1 MQEKTISPAVTDFME
16 KRKEILK
23 ALHQLSEAIYVDACE
38 HGLWEDPTCALDNP
52 EGLKY
57 VRRRCLLLIRE
68 ELSETWEAAGEPEC
82 FVEELA
88 DMVILAMSSA
98 LHLRL
103 DLPAAIMKKVVYN
116 QLRPYKHGKELNACT
131 TCRVKSPESM

>member
-1 MQEKTISPAVTDFME
+1 MQGQTIHPAVADFME

-38 HGLWEDPTCALDNP
+38 HGLWEDPTVALDNP
-52 EGLKY
+52 NGVKY

-68 ELSETWEAAGEPEC
+68 ELSEACEAAGEPDR

-88 DMVILAMSSA
+88 DMVILAMSTA

-103 DLPAAIMKKVVYN
+103 DLPAALMKKVVFN
-116 QLRPYKHGKELNACT
+116 QTRPYKHGKELDACT
-131 TCRVKSPESM
+131 TCRTK